1 MKRLPFILG
10 FLICL
15 SLPIQTFAIT
25 GLGIGIRGGLI
36 QNYKNSNLNS
46 LPTQKD
52 FVKGMTMAGVH
63 LKIGTLRIIHLEAS
77 LEYAWKKKEIILEG
91 TADYVGNK
99 VKADFTTSDL
109 SLNATA
115 KYIFSF
121 PVIKPYAGAGAGL
134 HRLVYKISQGSYSLY
149 LPETQNSL
157 GFHGVGGLLLKFP
170 TVPFELF
177 GEGRYTIIQTEDKAT
192 KYTTILAGL
201 TFNFP

>member
-1 MKRLPFILG
+1 MKKLSFILG
-10 FLICL
+10 FLIC
-15 SLPIQTFAIT
+15 SFIPIETFAIT
-25 GLGIGIRGGLI
+25 GLGIGIRGGVI

-52 FVKGMTMAGVH
+52 FVKGMPMVGVH

-91 TADYVGNK
+91 NADYVGNK

-157 GFHGVGGLLLKFP
+157 GFHGVAGLLFKFP
-170 TVPFELF
+170 MLPFELF
-177 GEGRYTIIQTEDKAT
+177 GEGRYTVIQTKDKAT

-201 TFNFP
+201 TFNLP

>member
-1 MKRLPFILG
+1 MKKLPFILG
-10 FLICL
+10 FLIC
-15 SLPIQTFAIT
+15 SFLPIQTFAIT
-25 GLGIGIRGGLI
+25 GLGIGVRGGLI
-36 QNYKNSNLNS
+36 QNYKNPNLNS

-52 FVKGMTMAGVH
+52 FVKGMPMVGVH
-63 LKIGTLRIIHLEAS
+63 LKIGTLRTIHLEAS

-91 TADYVGNK
+91 NADYVGNK

-157 GFHGVGGLLLKFP
+157 GFHGVGGFLLKFP

-177 GEGRYTIIQTEDKAT
+177 GEGRYTIIQTKDKAT

-201 TFNFP
+201 TFNLP